1 MPKSIPL
8 HIRIPPIHS
17 ATYYFQDVFLCCI
30 MQSGKPV
37 SGVLRPSAA
46 PCPAGAQQRT
56 THLLLWRCL
65 AAPAVIQLLPLE
77 PPLQRGLWLIP
88 SFILQQSALR
98 YCFKHFS
105 HLTHLFVCLFLIQ
118 LLMLEYRFCDSRNIL
133 SSLRVYILNRDDIIP
148 RGQNYLTF
156 EESII
161 SLFLCI

>member
-1 MPKSIPL
+1 MLFPRCFSLLYNAVWKTSLRCSPPFCCPSPSWCPAEDHTSPPGEMPGCPCC
-8 HIRIPPIHS
+8 HS
-17 ATYYFQDVFLCCI
+17 ALT
-30 MQSGKPV
+30 
-37 SGVLRPSAA
+37 
-46 PCPAGAQQRT
+46 
-56 THLLLWRCL
+56 
-65 AAPAVIQLLPLE
+65 LE

-88 SFILQQSALR
+88 SFVLQQSALR

-133 SSLRVYILNRDDIIP
+133 SSLRVYILNRADIIP